1 MLGALV
7 NLAKQITN
15 RTLFID
21 SSGVQ
26 YLLPFLKSQVT
37 AYYIKSL
44 FCLAYLIEEDN
55 NETIMANAGK
65 NAMTFVLECLV
76 VLTNFIFD
84 FKKLYWTT
92 VEEPSK
98 LNNVFA
104 MT

>member
-15 RTLFID
+15 RTVFID

-26 YLLPFLKSQVT
+26 YLLPSLKSQVT

-65 NAMTFVLECLV
+65 NYSCCDICFRVSGSADKFY
-76 VLTNFIFD
+76 F
-84 FKKLYWTT
+84 
-92 VEEPSK
+92 
-98 LNNVFA
+98 
-104 MT
+104 